1 MYRNEQYPNE
11 EVKFVAGKF
20 FSNHNTN
27 FDLIFIL
34 NITSLHSDRYCDVR
48 HKLVHIKN
56 SWYGSDSRAVYI
68 FDSATYSGDNVLLG
82 SYHSRQKRR

>member
-1 MYRNEQYPNE
+1 MNFSRKGFRARDDLQFLTSMYRNEQYPNE

-56 SWYGSDSRAVYI
+56 S
-68 FDSATYSGDNVLLG
+68 
-82 SYHSRQKRR
+82 